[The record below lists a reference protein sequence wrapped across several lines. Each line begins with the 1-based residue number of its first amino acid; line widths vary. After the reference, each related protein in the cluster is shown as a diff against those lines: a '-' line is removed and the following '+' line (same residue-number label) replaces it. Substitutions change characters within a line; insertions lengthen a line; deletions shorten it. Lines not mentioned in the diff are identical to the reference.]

1 MASSSGVRHRRARKL
16 ATLVCVVACVVPLT
30 FTAPSGA
37 AVLDQGGNIAL
48 PTIKAGDIEVL
59 GPSTVRVRGVVD
71 TGNLATTVYLRYGEG
86 SVLNQRTANLNLEA
100 GLQPTEVIEDLL
112 DLEPGASYNVQLVAE
127 TPAGTFASNTL
138 PFTLPA
144 AVYVNPTTGGVV
156 SSSSLKGG
164 SKGKA
169 TRCTIVGTN
178 KRDKLVGTKKRD
190 VICGL
195 GGNDRIAGRGGNDLI
210 LAGKGNDRATGGSG
224 NDEIHGNSGRDRMYG
239 NTGRDKFVDRGGAKV
254 SAARRNADF
263 VNGGRGRDRA
273 SVNKGDRVRSVE
285 RVSRRR

>member
-1 MASSSGVRHRRARKL
+1 MASSSGVRLRRARKL
-16 ATLVCVVACVVPLT
+16 ATLVTVVACFVPLT
-30 FTAPSGA
+30 AQSQA
-37 AVLDQGGNIAL
+37 AVLDQGGNVAL
-48 PTIKAGDIEVL
+48 PTLKAGDIEIL

-71 TGNLATTVYLRYGEG
+71 TGNLATTVYLRYGDG
-86 SVLNQRTANLNLEA
+86 SVLNQRTANINLEA
-100 GLQPTEVIEDLL
+100 GIQPTEVIEDLL

-144 AVYVNPTTGGVV
+144 AVFVNPTTGGVV
-156 SSSSLKGG
+156 SSTSKGG
-164 SKGKA
+164 SKNA

-195 GGNDRIAGRGGNDLI
+195 GGDDRIAGRGGNDLI

>member
-16 ATLVCVVACVVPLT
+16 ATVASVIACLAP
-30 FTAPSGA
+30 TAAQADA
-37 AVLDQGGNIAL
+37 AVLDQGGTVAL
-48 PTIKAGDIEVL
+48 PSIRAGDVEVL
-59 GPSTVRVRGVVD
+59 GPSTVRVRGILD
-71 TGNLATTVYLRYGEG
+71 TANLATNVYLRYGEG
-86 SVLNQRTANLNLEA
+86 SVLNQRTGNLTVAA

-112 DLEPGASYNVQLVAE
+112 DLEPGESYNVQFVAE
-127 TPAGTFASNTL
+127 TPVGTIASSSI

-144 AVYVNPTTGGVV
+144 AVYVNPTTGGIV
-156 SSSSLKGG
+156 SASSKTR
-164 SKGKA
+164 KR

-178 KRDKLVGTKKRD
+178 KRDKIVGTKGRD

-195 GGNDRIAGRGGNDLI
+195 GGNDRISGRGGNDLI

-224 NDEIHGNSGRDRMYG
+224 NDELHGNSGRDRLYG
-239 NTGRDKFVDRGGAKV
+239 NTGRDRFVDRGGAKV
-254 SAARRNADF
+254 TVARRNSDI

>member
-1 MASSSGVRHRRARKL
+1 MASSTGVRHRRARKL
-16 ATLVCVVACVVPLT
+16 ATLATLVTVVACFVPT
-30 FTAPSGA
+30 IARPEA
-37 AVLDQGGNIAL
+37 AVLDQGATLAL
-48 PTIKAGDIEVL
+48 PAIGSGGITIL
-59 GPSTVRVRGVVD
+59 GPSTVRVQGVVD
-71 TGNLATTVYLRYGEG
+71 TNNLATNVYLRYGDG
-86 SVLNQRTANLNLEA
+86 TVLNERTPAITLA
-100 GLQPTEVIEDLL
+100 GSLQPTEVVQDLL
-112 DLEPGASYNVQLVAE
+112 DLEPGGSYNVQLVAE
-127 TPAGTFASNTL
+127 TPLGTVASNSV

-144 AVYVNPTTGGVV
+144 AVYVNPATGAVV
-156 SSSSLKGG
+156 SSSSKSG
-164 SKGKA
+164 SKR

-224 NDEIHGNSGRDRMYG
+224 NDELRGNSGRDRLYG
-239 NTGRDKFVDRGGAKV
+239 NTGRDRFVDRGGAKV
-254 SAARRNADF
+254 STARRNADF
-263 VNGGRGRDRA
+263 VNGGKGRDRA